1 VSGVAALQVGMMN
14 AKMLTVPAMFF
25 DEDNGTYRQFVP
37 ALAAAV
43 QDVPEELAL

>member
-1 VSGVAALQVGMMN
+1 MN
-14 AKMLTVPAMFF
+14 AQKLTAPGMFF
-25 DEDNGTYRQFVP
+25 DEDDGTYRQFVP